1 MSSSTSSEHPPRR
14 GALARVQRLRPRNL
28 AALARYLALRA
39 RAPRLDASPFFI
51 GPRSKFD
58 VDRAAEIT
66 IGRRLTLVRDFD
78 GRVKGRLVIGDDV
91 WFSPGCTLA
100 VHDSVTIGSNCVF
113 AEYVSI
119 HDNNHAG
126 GALDQPLARR
136 GFDTAPI
143 RIGENVWVGA
153 KATILMGVTI
163 GDNAIVG
170 ANSVVT
176 RDVAP
181 GARVAGAPAREISPA
196 STPPGALQA

>member
-1 MSSSTSSEHPPRR
+1 LGRIR
-14 GALARVQRLRPRNL
+14 RLRPRNFT
-28 AALARYLALRA
+28 ALARYLALRL
-39 RAPRLDASPFFI
+39 RCPQLEASPFFI
-51 GPRSKFD
+51 GPRSTFD
-58 VDRAAEIT
+58 VDRSAKVT
-66 IGRRLTLVRDFD
+66 IGKRLTLVRDFD
-78 GRVKGRLVIGDDV
+78 GRFIGELEIGDDV

-100 VHDSVTIGSNCVF
+100 VHDSVSIGSNCVF

-126 GALDQPLARR
+126 GALDQPLAGR

-163 GDNAIVG
+163 GENAVVG

-181 GARVAGAPAREISPA
+181 GARVAGAPAREIS
-196 STPPGALQA
+196 SESIPPGALRA